1 MSTIKAN
8 TVTAADL
15 NTDLTLTGNGTGK
28 VNLEAGTK
36 LNGTA
41 LGTAATLNAGSGSGD
56 LLRTDGSAASL
67 TGIPAYYEL
76 ITSGT
81 LSAASSLAIEGSDY
95 INDDYIRYVLEY
107 EETGNV
113 SAGIQITF
121 REEATGTYF
130 SANYADAL
138 TGVSGAG
145 NAMTASAYN
154 TTTIYPSFTFF
165 HPNHTS
171 GTKFE
176 FHSFRASDCY
186 SSVFWHA
193 GYPEDYYSKTAVAYG
208 YGTLRDNAVIDGM
221 KWTAV
226 TGTFTGR
233 YWWYGLKGA

>member
-8 TVTAADL
+8 TLTAADL

-67 TGIPAYYEL
+67 TGIPAYFEL
-76 ITSGT
+76 LTSGT
-81 LSAASSLAIEGSDY
+81 LSTASTFAIEGSSY

-107 EETGNV
+107 ESTGNV
-113 SAGIQITF
+113 TAGIQMTF
-121 REEATGTYF
+121 REEATSTYL
-130 SANYADAL
+130 SANYYAAWD
-138 TGVSGAG
+138 GVGGSGSGA
-145 NAMTASAYN
+145 ATANYN
-154 TTTIYPSFTFF
+154 TSYLNPNYTFF

-186 SSVFWHA
+186 SSMFWHA
-193 GYPEDYYSKTAVAYG
+193 GYPEDYYSSTSSAYG
-208 YGTLRDNAVIDGM
+208 YGGVRNNAVIDGI
-221 KWTAV
+221 KWVPSA
-226 TGTFTGR
+226 GTFSGR